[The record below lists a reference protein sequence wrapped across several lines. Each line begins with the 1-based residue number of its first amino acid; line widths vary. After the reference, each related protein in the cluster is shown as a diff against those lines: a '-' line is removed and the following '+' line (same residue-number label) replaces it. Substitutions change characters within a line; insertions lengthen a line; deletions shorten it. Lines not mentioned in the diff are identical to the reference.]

1 MWCQPGSGQ
10 DEEHYC
16 CRISLFLPG
25 NTTERDLE
33 RKFGVWTLAGA
44 GLDRE
49 EISGD
54 GSETMDNVL
63 TEKTQRRRRRK

>member
-1 MWCQPGSGQ
+1 MQNICVFAETQRS
-10 DEEHYC
+10 
-16 CRISLFLPG
+16 
-25 NTTERDLE
+25 TERDLE